1 MLTLDE
7 RKQLLFRRLKD
18 DLPDS
23 LLASEAVPLNEG
35 QPSPV
40 PVNEDLNA
48 YLEDLLLLAK
58 GVIFEN
64 RFPYI
69 VDPKKLPDDVEPQY
83 HMLQI
88 RIAIEIASKEGA
100 EGETSHSEAGISR
113 SYSSADIST
122 ELLSQIMPMCGVL

>member
-7 RKQLLFRRLKD
+7 RKQLLFRRIKD
-18 DLPDS
+18 DLPDY
-23 LLASEAVPLNEG
+23 LLANEVVPLIDG
-35 QPSPV
+35 QPSSV
-40 PVNEDLNA
+40 PVNEDLNE

-113 SYSSADIST
+113 SYSSADVST